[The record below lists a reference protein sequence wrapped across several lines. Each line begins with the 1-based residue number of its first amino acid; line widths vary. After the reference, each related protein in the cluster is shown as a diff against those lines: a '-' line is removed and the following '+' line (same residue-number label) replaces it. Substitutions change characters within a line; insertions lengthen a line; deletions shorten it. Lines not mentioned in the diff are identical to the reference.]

1 MFDKPEPQKMWAA
14 NCSHSYYRIIKFFIS
29 CLLICVHVF
38 MYVTLFVAIVLGHQ
52 YNNTRQTSLKMNFT
66 M

>member
-14 NCSHSYYRIIKFFIS
+14 NCSNSYYRIIHFLF
-29 CLLICVHVF
+29 ICVHVF

-52 YNNTRQTSLKMNFT
+52 YNNTRLNFT
-66 M
+66 I